1 MALFVD
7 LVALSNG
14 LHGSVQM
21 DLVALFS
28 WIGWLRHHGI
38 FSRMQ
43 KKIEIKKVNEH
54 HDLKDVEEFKK
65 MIVVIYG

>member
-1 MALFVD
+1 MSDA
-7 LVALSNG
+7 
-14 LHGSVQM
+14 
-21 DLVALFS
+21 
-28 WIGWLRHHGI
+28 
-38 FSRMQ
+38 